1 MIASFGRSHWTIIRE
16 WFQDTSS
23 KFGQVW
29 STNEGSDCFYALDV
43 LLHLAGV
50 PNELTSK
57 WRWES
62 TVRYFLHALY
72 AFQTVIAFLQTKH
85 VIERDNVFD
94 LFVEVMKWTFFIV
107 AYFKMF
113 IMIRLGRS
121 VAAVRKFIAGKEMQ
135 SGDAAFDEL
144 QRMKFKRSAL
154 FLLRILFVLM
164 VMDAI
169 FLSVPS
175 GATAIV
181 FFVPPEMKS
190 AGPTATVIIHFFGI
204 SLMPFLILCKFS
216 CNMATVGMLLMGMQ
230 ANIKILANRYVKIL
244 DKSFDTE
251 HHLEQLD
258 REVRSAVDQQ
268 MEYWRHLHILR
279 NLVEKTFFLVHYYAI
294 FSIGG
299 FYYITQNIGVNA
311 FSALLMATTPIFL
324 VEYYLWCNL
333 VESIQNE
340 AETIGDVMYE
350 LCAKMPYNR
359 EKHSAY
365 VRLKSNKLILWINS
379 CNIRAM
385 KCLGLFDISTLAF
398 VDLVNVS
405 YSVLMFLIN
414 MS

>member
-190 AGPTATVIIHFFGI
+190 AGPTAT
-204 SLMPFLILCKFS
+204 
-216 CNMATVGMLLMGMQ
+216 